1 MCTGKCAK
9 CIAVVLY
16 PLALIS
22 IICNI
27 LLFFPDWDSK
37 YAQND
42 DAGKERLTP
51 EVKFMGGLLGGGIM
65 VLVPAIHIHLTSKAG
80 CCANRCGM
88 FLSIGFALLGCCGAL
103 YSLSVAAVGL
113 SRGPVCRTLL
123 GGWTR
128 PFDNNGTYLSE
139 PDLWNLVCLE
149 PKNVVEFNVALFATL
164 LATACLELGLC
175 GFQMV
180 NGLFGCLCGT
190 CRGKE
195 DE

>member
-27 LLFFPDWDSK
+27 LLFFPDWK
-37 YAQND
+37 TTYAQSN
-42 DAGKERLTP
+42 ELNIVTLTP
-51 EVKFMGGLLGGGIM
+51 EVTYMGGLLGGGIM
-65 VLVPAIHIHLTSKAG
+65 VLVPAIHIHLTGKVG

-88 FLSIGFALLGCCGAL
+88 FLSIGFAALGVVGAL
-103 YSLSVAAVGL
+103 YSMSVAALGL
-113 SRGPVCRTLL
+113 SKGPVCLF
-123 GGWTR
+123 GGKWGR
-128 PFDNNGTYLSE
+128 PFDNNGTYLSD
-139 PDLWNLVCLE
+139 PDSWSLCTE
-149 PKNVVEFNVALFATL
+149 PKNVVEFNVALFAVL